1 MYASTSL
8 QPWIGY
14 LLTQFDSNI
23 SLPWACLAIVP
34 WFAHVYFKPQHAMQA
49 REVISYMYSF
59 KLSALRVTFGDH
71 PRPPTQN
78 FAQEPRRVLC
88 FSWST
93 YIAKLGWWVCV
104 SQTHS
109 LQSQYQIDK
118 LFHLESHWVSR
129 CKLCVSVRWVPNSSD
144 VIWTPECFI
153 LWPRV

>member
-1 MYASTSL
+1 MNRLSTYSIRL
-8 QPWIGY
+8 QY
-14 LLTQFDSNI
+14 LP
-23 SLPWACLAIVP
+23 SLPRARAMIRARVLQTPAC
-34 WFAHVYFKPQHAMQA
+34 

-109 LQSQYQIDK
+109 LQSQYQIHK
-118 LFHLESHWVSR
+118 LFYPESHWVSR

-144 VIWTPECFI
+144 V
-153 LWPRV
+153 